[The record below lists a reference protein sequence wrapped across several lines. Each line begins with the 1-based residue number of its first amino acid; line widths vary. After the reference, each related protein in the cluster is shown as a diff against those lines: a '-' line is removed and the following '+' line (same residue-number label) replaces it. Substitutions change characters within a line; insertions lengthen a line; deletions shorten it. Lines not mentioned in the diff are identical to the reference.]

1 MMTFIFTAATFFIII
16 VLLNMLI
23 AIMGDIYERT
33 VERKVQNRQREM
45 SNIMSEYIKVIPAKE
60 DEQANEDDEEE
71 E

>member
-1 MMTFIFTAATFFIII
+1 MTFIFTAATFFIII